1 MTDQDQPT
9 AHFVKKEPKFCRCR
23 VCHEHFY
30 GETIAEARKQCLEHG
45 NREHPQWGDS
55 ACFCPD

>member
-1 MTDQDQPT
+1 MPEPEQNHHYIT
-9 AHFVKKEPKFCRCR
+9 HEPKFCRCR

-30 GETIAEARKQCLEHG
+30 GETVAEAAEACRTHA
-45 NREHPQWGDS
+45 RDEHPDWGDS